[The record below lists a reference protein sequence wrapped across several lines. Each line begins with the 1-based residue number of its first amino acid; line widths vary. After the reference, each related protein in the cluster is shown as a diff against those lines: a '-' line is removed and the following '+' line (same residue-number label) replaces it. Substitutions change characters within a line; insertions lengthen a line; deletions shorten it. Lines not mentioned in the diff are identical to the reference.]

1 MLKTFIKFFLC
12 SLICIMP
19 VFFASNVFASYNQ
32 FTAGSS
38 ITISEFVYNDDSTP
52 YTSDCTLTV
61 YSPNGTPYTSSPFD
75 GLGSAIMNTDIA
87 TGRHYI
93 VFTPSSTVGVWPA
106 NISCGTGGVDLS
118 KLDESFMI
126 VAEPS
131 SGPSANDIA
140 TAVWGFTGRSLDNI
154 SNIVSGVWSAA
165 TRTLTSRQVG
175 TNDYIA
181 GVVSSTPVNQVA
193 SAQQATDLQSDVTTI
208 KNNVAT
214 LITEIGTNNISA
226 IKTKTDTINWSDVSG
241 IATTSGQVKA
251 KTDNINWSDV
261 TGIKTKTD
269 YINWS
274 DVTGI
279 KAKTDDI
286 VWSDVTSARDNIVSI
301 LAQTGNISTI
311 QTKTDTINW
320 SDVSGIATT
329 SGQVKAKTDNINW
342 SDVSAIKT
350 ATDIIHWADITGIK
364 AKTDFINWG
373 DITATRDN
381 VATVLAQTGDISAIK
396 TSTDYINW
404 SDVTGI
410 ITTAGLIK
418 AKTDNINW
426 SDVTGIKTKTDYI
439 NWSDVTGIKAKTDT
453 INWADIAGISTLV
466 TTNNAMI
473 QTLDNT
479 NAVWEY
485 LGQVLHSGQMGAWIT
500 SLSDTSTMTAGQTL
514 RTKVYVTNQY
524 NATDSY
530 AAPVIKIYDPDR
542 NLVASTPAP
551 MIWQRAGI
559 YEFDYNIPSNATPG
573 QWETVVDTQVQLGQ
587 TIETSDYWT
596 VDAALS
602 PPMVAINEI
611 TDNVIPQISANITIK
626 NEGTEQYEYHFE
638 WCVLAN
644 INDTCEGGN
653 AITYDSRSQLIQPGQ
668 SISPNLV
675 SNPVP
680 SAGEYYFKLAV
691 YYGDKVSGATKHFNA
706 VAQTTPPVNPP
717 AGGGGGGNNT
727 SVPAVTPIKTT
738 CNGADFN
745 HDHKVNSIDFS
756 ILMSFWK
763 TSWPFRNPCVDIN
776 NDKKINSVDFSTLM
790 YQWGTKR

>member
-226 IKTKTDTINWSDVSG
+226 IK
-241 IATTSGQVKA
+241 
-251 KTDNINWSDV
+251 
-261 TGIKTKTD
+261 
-269 YINWS
+269 
-274 DVTGI
+274 
-279 KAKTDDI
+279 
-286 VWSDVTSARDNIVSI
+286 
-301 LAQTGNISTI
+301 
-311 QTKTDTINW
+311 TKTDTINW